1 VNAFRRPK
9 LALESINAEAAS
21 ALIAAAADVALIL
34 TDEGE
39 ILDFSIN
46 GAELA
51 NVLADHANWIGK
63 AWIETITKESQQ
75 KADALIAD
83 AAENREP
90 RWRHLNHLSPT
101 QSDVPIM
108 YTAMRIG
115 PGAPIVAFGRELRSL
130 ASLHRRLIEVQQSM
144 ERDYAQIRQ
153 AETRYRLLFQ
163 MISDAL
169 IVIDCS
175 QRKVV
180 DSNPAARSLFA
191 SGAYPGE
198 IWRSTT
204 LFNPDGAHSVDLLLS
219 NVEGSGRSDEV
230 RVLLAHDQREVLVS
244 ASVYRDDRGTAF
256 LMRVVDRDRDVDATP
271 STLKQTLLKL
281 VEQAPDGFVVT
292 DLDGRIITANAT
304 FLELVQLPTEQQVL
318 AQPLDRWVGRSGVEI
333 DILAANLRHHGSV
346 RLFATDVRGEL
357 GVASA
362 VEISA
367 VTCMTDDQPYFG
379 YAIRDVGRRV
389 PREST
394 HGPALPRSLEQLEEL
409 IGHVPLKEIVREATV
424 VIERLCIEA
433 ALNLSGD
440 NRASTADLLG
450 LSRQSLY
457 VKLRR
462 YGLGD
467 LAEQGATEP

>member
-1 VNAFRRPK
+1 VNAFRSPK
-9 LALESINAEAAS
+9 LALDSIDAEAVS

-51 NVLADHANWIGK
+51 NDLADHANWIGK

-90 RWRHLNHLSPT
+90 RWRHLNHLSST

-108 YTAMRIG
+108 YIAMRIG

-130 ASLHRRLIEVQQSM
+130 ASLHRRLIDVQQSM

-163 MISDAL
+163 MISDPL
-169 IVIDCS
+169 IVIDWL
-175 QRKVV
+175 QRRVL

-191 SGAYPGE
+191 DASYSGE
-198 IWRSTT
+198 NWRSTI
-204 LFNPDGAHSVDLLLS
+204 LFTPDGARSVDLLLS
-219 NVEGSGRSDEV
+219 NVEASGRSDDV
-230 RVLLAHDQREVLVS
+230 RVRLAMDQREVIVS
-244 ASVYRDDRGTAF
+244 ASVYRDDRGTAC
-256 LMRVVDRDRDVDATP
+256 LMRIVDRERDVDATP
-271 STLKQTLLKL
+271 SALKQTLLKL
-281 VEQAPDGFVVT
+281 VDEAPDGFVVT
-292 DLDGRIITANAT
+292 DSEGRIITANAT
-304 FLELVQLPTEQQVL
+304 FLELVQLTTEDQVL

-367 VTCMTDDQPYFG
+367 VTYVTENQPYFG
-379 YAIRDVGRRV
+379 FTIRDVGRRL
-389 PREST
+389 PREPMD
-394 HGPALPRSLEQLEEL
+394 GPVLPRSLDQLKEL
-409 IGHVPLKEIVREATV
+409 IGRAPLKEIVREATV

-440 NRASTADLLG
+440 NRASAADLLG

-467 LAEQGATEP
+467 LAQQGGD